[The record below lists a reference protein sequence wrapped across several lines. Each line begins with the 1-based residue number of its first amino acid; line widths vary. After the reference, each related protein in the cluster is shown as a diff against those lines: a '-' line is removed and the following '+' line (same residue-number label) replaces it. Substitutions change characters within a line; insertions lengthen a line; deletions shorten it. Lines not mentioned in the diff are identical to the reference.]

1 MFIVFLPHDDG
12 TSIQLFPFRRL
23 CSVAAQRVVSM
34 KKIHLLV
41 LKSFVRPF
49 LVTFSIVMFVL
60 LMLFLFKYID
70 DLIGKGFAWYIILE
84 LMMYASATNVQMA
97 LPLSVLLSCIM
108 TYGSLGENYE
118 LVAIKAAGISLRR
131 AMYPMVAVISLLAIS
146 AFLFSDYMLPKA
158 NLKYYALLYD
168 VRQQKSAN
176 FLPEGVFSN
185 SFPGFS
191 IRVKRKDADGQTL
204 HDVMIYSRKPADN
217 NADVLIAKEGKMY
230 RTPSGNFLVIKLKD
244 GVKYAEAAGD
254 ASYNVR
260 ERLTRYRFKET
271 EQRLDM
277 SALKMTHTD
286 ESEFK
291 SATQMMSL
299 NQLSDNIALIKRQID
314 SGITVNYK
322 AVSSYLKY
330 YSVPIRK
337 NTTEKYAPSDGSE
350 FAKADVHLKIS
361 QLTNGASEARSV
373 QELLKRRTDL
383 DKDLMQNEQR
393 ARLEYQKKFTLSAAC
408 IALFLIG
415 APLGAI
421 IRKGGLGLPV
431 VVSVIF
437 FLFYYII
444 STIGEK
450 YVKDGDLSPV
460 TGAWIAIVVI
470 TPVGLFLSYKA
481 ATDSQIFDMEVYK
494 RFFNRI
500 FKRGGEKAQS

>member
-1 MFIVFLPHDDG
+1 MPIG
-12 TSIQLFPFRRL
+12 TGSF
-23 CSVAAQRVVSM
+23 SM
-34 KKIHLLV
+34 KKIHLLI
-41 LKSFVRPF
+41 LKSFIRPF
-49 LVTFSIVMFVL
+49 LVTFAIVMFVL

-70 DLIGKGFAWYIILE
+70 DLIGKGFAWYIIVE

-131 AMYPMVAVISLLAIS
+131 AMYPMVAVISLLSVA

-158 NLKYYALLYD
+158 NLKYYSLLYD

-176 FLPEGVFSN
+176 FLPEGVFSS

-204 HDVMIYSRKPADN
+204 HDVMIYQLKPSDN
-217 NADVLIAKEGKMY
+217 NADVLLAKEGKMY
-230 RTPSGNFLVIKLKD
+230 RTPSGKFLVIKLKD
-244 GVKYAEAAGD
+244 GIKYSESAGD
-254 ASYNVR
+254 ASYNTR

-277 SALKMTHTD
+277 KALTMNRTD

-291 SATQMMSL
+291 SAYQMMSSA
-299 NQLSDNIALIKRQID
+299 QLKAQAALVRRQID
-314 SGITVNYK
+314 SGTRVNYK
-322 AVSSYLKY
+322 LVSSYLKY
-330 YSVPIRK
+330 YAVPIKK
-337 NTTEKYAPSDGSE
+337 NPKVKYAPSDGSE
-350 FAKADVHLKIS
+350 FAKADIHLKIS
-361 QLTNGASEARSV
+361 QLTNASSEARSV
-373 QELLKRRTDL
+373 QDMLKGRADQN
-383 DKDLMQNEQR
+383 KDLEQNEQR

-444 STIGEK
+444 NTIGEK

-460 TGAWIAIVVI
+460 IGSWIAIVVI
-470 TPVGLFLSYKA
+470 TPIGLFLSYKA
-481 ATDSQIFDMEVYK
+481 ASDSQIFDMEAYK
-494 RFFNRI
+494 RFFNRV
-500 FKRGGEKAQS
+500 FKRKSEEAQS